1 MTLDGA
7 ADLFD
12 RVERTVKDPEIAA
25 WLETGPVLG
34 GPEPIA
40 AQRLEATEELASLL
54 GAALPA

>member
-1 MTLDGA
+1 MPIYGA
-7 ADLFD
+7 TDIPD

-25 WLETGPVLG
+25 SLETGPVLG

-40 AQRLEATEELASLL
+40 AQRLEAMEELASLP